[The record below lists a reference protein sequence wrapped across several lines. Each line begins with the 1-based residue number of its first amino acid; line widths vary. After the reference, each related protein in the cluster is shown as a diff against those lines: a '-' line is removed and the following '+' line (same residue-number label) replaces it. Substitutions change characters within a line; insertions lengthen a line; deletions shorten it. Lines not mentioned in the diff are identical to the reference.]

1 VLHPQGRIDV
11 EVETAGEGDAA
22 RVKRAALVRTARK
35 ILQGELHLPD
45 YVFSKPVGEASS
57 SNAPIAS
64 PGAAFPSVAAF
75 PSRTI
80 TIIVPTTAGGAN
92 DAMARAIAQ
101 KLGPLLGRNV
111 IVDNRAGANGSIAA
125 EYVARAVP
133 DGHTLMLGYIATHG
147 MNPALQTLRYDPV
160 TDFAPVG
167 IVGYSPT
174 LMVASVAVPGEEVTE
189 VVRQLKTQPQSYVYA
204 SAGNGTAPHFAAE
217 LFKLSTGVTMPGVRY
232 KGSAPAVAATVAGRT
247 QIMFPSLFTAYPYV
261 TTGRLRALAVAGA
274 QRVASLPDVP
284 TLHEAGIEDVDVTQ
298 WYAIFAPSG
307 TPRHVVDKI
316 NEALNH
322 VLADEDVVRRM
333 EDHGA
338 HVQSST
344 PGELGALVERELA
357 KWTRVV
363 ERAKLTAD
371 RSWHGSSDLATDLA
385 ASS

>member
-1 VLHPQGRIDV
+1 
-11 EVETAGEGDAA
+11 
-22 RVKRAALVRTARK
+22 VRTARN

-147 MNPALQTLRYDPV
+147 MNPALQKLRYDPV
-160 TDFAPVG
+160 GDFAPVG

-174 LMVASVAVPGEEVTE
+174 LMVAGVAVPGQDVS
-189 VVRQLKTQPQSYVYA
+189 K
-204 SAGNGTAPHFAAE
+204 GAE
-217 LFKLSTGVTMPGVRY
+217 MER
-232 KGSAPAVAATVAGRT
+232 
-247 QIMFPSLFTAYPYV
+247 
-261 TTGRLRALAVAGA
+261 LAVGDDAVEVEDDGA
-274 QRVASLPDVP
+274 EHYFFIRSPA
-284 TLHEAGIEDVDVTQ
+284 
-298 WYAIFAPSG
+298 
-307 TPRHVVDKI
+307 
-316 NEALNH
+316 
-322 VLADEDVVRRM
+322 RM
-333 EDHGA
+333 GM
-338 HVQSST
+338 SSRFSR
-344 PGELGALVERELA
+344 GG
-357 KWTRVV
+357 
-363 ERAKLTAD
+363 
-371 RSWHGSSDLATDLA
+371 
-385 ASS
+385 